1 MSQFIAFDAV
11 ACFNEIGEW
20 LTDLAAIRPPTF
32 ADYVETV
39 LAAKRSNYTLSD
51 WEKEREPFERNYGA
65 EPDAFNREY
74 VEALG
79 DQYAPYVVERGWRI
93 LFARTNRVAM
103 YLNNGDVHALKTD
116 PAYLWER
123 LPRLWEGFCAIR
135 EKAGL
140 SSSTPPWRN
149 AGKCILPLVSDNDF
163 RAFEGYVLELAGEF
177 ELMRKVDL
185 NLHKVDTLQFV
196 KCTGQ
201 SIEEWELG
209 KLDPNASEKLASSRD
224 AWVLPIYANYPEL
237 ADDYRRTCSF
247 EFVPLPS
254 RVRIEKKLWDE
265 SSLQY
270 YDYLKCKKCGEG
282 RLAYRL
288 DFRPS
293 VLALC
298 RPKWPVALVW
308 QAQRKDK
315 LLRALSVLRE
325 SWESLETGVILQR
338 YPQDHPERECLPS
351 GGHEKEVALAKRL
364 FLDAERAL
372 IELAEEDPR
381 AKDFLPL
388 ARDLVER
395 EPGAGGKRLYEH
407 ELFRRERELAY
418 AAIPEDDLA
427 AFLLL
432 EAEQDL
438 INWEESDPRAK
449 ALLLDERE
457 LFRGA
462 RELLYAAISDDGEPS
477 GGAGLPKLVRGE
489 RTKPDFGAIRWQ
501 PDVDGEEPVEDRNGS
516 DRQRRQTEML
526 WQRAQREMLALLRAR
541 KLPKSIQEAAR
552 KRTPDF
558 TFDTLRRAAWR
569 SPLLRDYF
577 GLEERNV
584 GNSRTSFE
592 ELYEQADARLRAA
605 LERMTPQQRSDF
617 ERAAAQMTPER
628 RVEVFQVLASD
639 PDAVSRSFG
648 TAPYR
653 DDDEPRHV
661 F

>member
-1 MSQFIAFDAV
+1 
-11 ACFNEIGEW
+11 
-20 LTDLAAIRPPTF
+20 
-32 ADYVETV
+32 
-39 LAAKRSNYTLSD
+39 
-51 WEKEREPFERNYGA
+51 
-65 EPDAFNREY
+65 
-74 VEALG
+74 
-79 DQYAPYVVERGWRI
+79 
-93 LFARTNRVAM
+93 
-103 YLNNGDVHALKTD
+103 
-116 PAYLWER
+116 
-123 LPRLWEGFCAIR
+123 
-135 EKAGL
+135 
-140 SSSTPPWRN
+140 
-149 AGKCILPLVSDNDF
+149 
-163 RAFEGYVLELAGEF
+163 
-177 ELMRKVDL
+177 
-185 NLHKVDTLQFV
+185 
-196 KCTGQ
+196 
-201 SIEEWELG
+201 
-209 KLDPNASEKLASSRD
+209 
-224 AWVLPIYANYPEL
+224 
-237 ADDYRRTCSF
+237 
-247 EFVPLPS
+247 
-254 RVRIEKKLWDE
+254 
-265 SSLQY
+265 
-270 YDYLKCKKCGEG
+270 
-282 RLAYRL
+282 
-288 DFRPS
+288 
-293 VLALC
+293 
-298 RPKWPVALVW
+298 
-308 QAQRKDK
+308 
-315 LLRALSVLRE
+315 VLRE